1 MAKADW
7 DITGAGGIAV
17 VDEGGSMRCQLSGTK
32 HMLWNGRGDLEDSE
46 TIADIRM
53 STNNTNARGGML
65 LRSNATIGT
74 FYRCRIYGANP
85 NRTYYI
91 DRVVNGVSTQLAAI
105 ASSQPYYVY
114 TRTRFR
120 VDGFQLSIE
129 EYLSGAWNLVT
140 MVEDTN
146 HAILSGYAGLTG
158 ISVNS
163 SYNVRFDNI
172 EIGEV

>member
-1 MAKADW
+1 MAKTDW
-7 DITGAGGIAV
+7 DITGDGGISV
-17 VDEGGSMRCQLSGTK
+17 INEGGSMRCQLSGVK
-32 HMLWNGRGDLEDSE
+32 YMLWNGRGDFTDSE
-46 TIADIRM
+46 IIADIRL
-53 STNNTNARGGML
+53 STNNTNARGGLL

-74 FYRCRIYGANP
+74 FYRCRIYGAT

-91 DRVVNGVSTQLAAI
+91 DRVVNGVSTQLASVG
-105 ASSQPYYVY
+105 SSQPYNIY

-140 MVEDTN
+140 TVEDTN

-158 ISVNS
+158 ISVNT
-163 SYNVRFDNI
+163 SYNIRFDNI
-172 EIGEV
+172 DIGEP